1 MKYQTA
7 PSLKLILPHLVQT
20 ILLTMILRT
29 KGTSIRLPLKGP
41 LKVLLVT
48 MECMPDLASLKR
60 ERKICHSLKIWGN
73 T

>member
-7 PSLKLILPHLVQT
+7 LSLKLVPPHLVQT
-20 ILLTMILRT
+20 ILLTMILST
-29 KGTSIRLPLKGP
+29 KGTSISLPLKGP
-41 LKVLLVT
+41 SKGLLVT
-48 MECMPDLASLKR
+48 MEFMSCLASLKR

>member
-7 PSLKLILPHLVQT
+7 LSLKLVLPHPVHT

-29 KGTSIRLPLKGP
+29 KGTRISLPLKGP
-41 LKVLLVT
+41 SKGLLVT
-48 MECMPDLASLKR
+48 MECVLDLTSLKR

>member
-7 PSLKLILPHLVQT
+7 LSLKLVLPHLVQP

-29 KGTSIRLPLKGP
+29 KGTSISLPLKGP
-41 LKVLLVT
+41 LKGLLVT
-48 MECMPDLASLKR
+48 MECISDLESLKR
-60 ERKICHSLKIWGN
+60 EKICHSLKIWGN